1 MSYFSEHCPF
11 YVPPFIS
18 GTERVKITITTP
30 MTMTE
35 MEQRIEMRYSF
46 AMSSFSRMY
55 GVNCV
60 NSTKEIDRFCTK
72 WSETEEQIN
81 PLCTLTEVD
90 FYFRDLW
97 QVWGGHV

>member
-1 MSYFSEHCPF
+1 
-11 YVPPFIS
+11 
-18 GTERVKITITTP
+18 

-35 MEQRIEMRYSF
+35 MEQRIEMRYAF

-55 GVNCV
+55 GVNRV
-60 NSTKEIDRFCTK
+60 NSTKEIVKFCRK